1 MLSMAT
7 PSHCCLQTLVA
18 RVVQL
23 DVLGN
28 LAFLLPLAIVLH
40 TVRNEAFSD
49 NMLIREGL
57 RVLRGRL
64 PPGWTVSEAAL
75 ESRPGAVDAAAEIV
89 APDGRV
95 GAVALEA
102 RARLD
107 PKGARDLIDATREA
121 RAHGAFVVV
130 ARYLSGSTRARLQ
143 EADVGYVDLTGN
155 VRVILARPGLFIE
168 TQGASED
175 PDREER
181 PARSLRGAKAGRIVR
196 TLVDRKE
203 PPGVREIAAL
213 TKIDAGYVS
222 RVLSLLD
229 TEALITRIGR
239 GRIESVDWPAL
250 LRRWARDAPLES
262 RGNARTYL
270 EPRGLSAFVARLA
283 VSDERYAVTGS
294 LAAATV
300 APLAA
305 PRLATVWLRD
315 TAEAASRLALRQAEA
330 GANVLLIEPD
340 DEGVFEGAVKRDGV
354 RYAATSQ
361 VAVDLLTST
370 GRGPAEGEELITW
383 MRENEGAWRN

>member
-1 MLSMAT
+1 MLHA
-7 PSHCCLQTLVA
+7 
-18 RVVQL
+18 
-23 DVLGN
+23 
-28 LAFLLPLAIVLH
+28 
-40 TVRNEAFSD
+40 VRNEAFSD

-57 RVLRGRL
+57 RALRGRL
-64 PPGWTVSEAAL
+64 PPGWSVSEAAL

-89 APDGRV
+89 APDRRV
-95 GAVALEA
+95 GALALEA

-107 PKGARDLIDATREA
+107 PKGARDLVDATREA
-121 RAHGAFVVV
+121 RARGALVVV
-130 ARYLSGSTRARLQ
+130 ARYLSEGTRTRLR

-155 VRVILARPGLFIE
+155 VRVVLARPGLFIE

-196 TLVDRKE
+196 ALVDRKE
-203 PPGVREIAAL
+203 APGVREIAAL

-229 TEALITRIGR
+229 TEALITRVGR

-270 EPRGLSAFVARLA
+270 EPRGLTALVGRLA
-283 VSDERYAVTGS
+283 KSDERYAVTGS
-294 LAAATV
+294 LAAATF
-300 APLAA
+300 APLAS

-315 TAEAASRLALRQAEA
+315 AHEAATRLALRPAEA

-340 DEGVFEGAVKRDGV
+340 DEGVFEGAVNREGV
-354 RYAATSQ
+354 CYAATSQ

-383 MRENEGAWRN
+383 MRENEGAWRK

>member
-1 MLSMAT
+1 MLHEARNIPILDNS
-7 PSHCCLQTLVA
+7 LV
-18 RVVQL
+18 Q
-23 DVLGN
+23 
-28 LAFLLPLAIVLH
+28 
-40 TVRNEAFSD
+40 
-49 NMLIREGL
+49 EGL
-57 RVLRGRL
+57 RELQRRL
-64 PPGWTVSEAAL
+64 PPGWSVGELVL
-75 ESRPGAVDAAAEIV
+75 EPRPAFVDATVEITS
-89 APDGRV
+89 PDKKTGSI
-95 GAVALEA
+95 ALGV
-102 RARLD
+102 RARFQ
-107 PKGARDLIDATREA
+107 PKAGPVLADSLRELQTR
-121 RAHGAFVVV
+121 GAFVVLS
-130 ARYLSGSTRARLQ
+130 RYLSESTRSLLKKSGI
-143 EADVGYVDLTGN
+143 GYLDLTGN
-155 VRVILARPGLFIE
+155 ARIVVPKPGLYIE
-168 TQGASED
+168 TQGATED

-283 VSDERYAVTGS
+283 ISDERYAVTGS
-294 LAAATV
+294 FAAATV

-315 TAEAASRLALRQAEA
+315 ANEASTRLALRPAEA

-340 DEGVFEGAVKRDGV
+340 DEAVFEGAVKRDGV
-354 RYAATSQ
+354 YYAATSQ
-361 VAVDLLTST
+361 VSVDLLTST

-383 MRENEGAWRN
+383 MRENEG

>member
-1 MLSMAT
+1 ML
-7 PSHCCLQTLVA
+7 PIY
-18 RVVQL
+18 VQL
-23 DVLGN
+23 RDSRN
-28 LAFLLPLAIVLH
+28 ITFKTTLH
-40 TVRNEAFSD
+40 VELSRTMMLHELRNMDISNNAV
-49 NMLIREGL
+49 IREGL
-57 RVLRGRL
+57 RVLRQRL
-64 PPGWTVSEAAL
+64 PHGWSVIEPAL
-75 ESRPGAVDAAAEIV
+75 ESSPGAVDAAAEII
-89 APDGRV
+89 APDRRA
-95 GAVALEA
+95 GAIALEV

-107 PKGARDLIDATREA
+107 PKGVRALVDATREA
-121 RAHGAFVVV
+121 RAHRALVVI
-130 ARYLSGSTRARLQ
+130 ARYLSEGTRTRLQ

-196 TLVDRKE
+196 ALVDRKG
-203 PPGVREIAAL
+203 PPGVRELATLA
-213 TKIDAGYVS
+213 KIDAGYVS
-222 RVLSLLD
+222 RVLAFLD

-262 RGNARTYL
+262 RGHARTYL

-283 VSDERYAVTGS
+283 ISDERYAVTGS

-300 APLAA
+300 APLAS
-305 PRLATVWLRD
+305 PRLATVWLHD
-315 TAEAASRLALRQAEA
+315 TPEAASRLGLRSTEA
-330 GANVLLIEPD
+330 GANVLLIEPS

-354 RYAATSQ
+354 WYAATSQ

-383 MRENEGAWRN
+383 MRENEGAWRR